1 MELPAVLDALFPDG
15 HDVRRDGALVSG
27 TGRCGGTD
35 VAVVGTTDRAAIGVD
50 LALALAQCCLDVIRR
65 HPRRPIL
72 LLVDNQGQNLA
83 RREEMLGVFAYLA
96 HLAEVLEVARSRGHR
111 IVSLVY
117 GEAVSGGFLAAGM
130 IADETY
136 ALPDAQIRVMALPA
150 MARVTRIP
158 LERLEALCAS
168 SPIFAPGVENFVR
181 LGIVEAVWTGDL
193 AGRLREALA
202 RAAAGDRRRA
212 LGAERGGRTLAEAVA
227 ARVRDA

>member
-15 HDVRRDGALVSG
+15 HDVRREGALVAG

-35 VAVVGTTDRAAIGVD
+35 VAVVGTADRAAIGVD

-65 HPRRPIL
+65 HPGRPIL

-96 HLAEVLEVARSRGHR
+96 HLAEVLEVARVRGHR

-136 ALPDAQIRVMALPA
+136 ALPDARIRVMALPA
-150 MARVTRIP
+150 MARVTRIA
-158 LERLEALCAS
+158 LERLEALCET
-168 SPIFAPGVENFVR
+168 SPIFAPGVENFVK
-181 LGIVEAVWTGDL
+181 LGIVEAVWSGDL
-193 AGRLREALA
+193 AQRLRDALA
-202 RAAAGDRRRA
+202 RPAMGDRRRA
-212 LGAERGGRTLAEAVA
+212 LGAERGGRTLADAVA

>member
-1 MELPAVLDALFPDG
+1 MELPAVLDALFPEG
-15 HDVRRDGALVSG
+15 HDIHRDGALAWGS
-27 TGRCGGTD
+27 GRCAGAE
-35 VAVVGTTDRAAIGVD
+35 VAVVGTAERAAIGVD
-50 LALALAQCCLDVIRR
+50 LALALAERCLDVIRR
-65 HPRRPIL
+65 HPGRPIL

-96 HLAEVLEVARSRGHR
+96 HLAEVLEVARVRGHR

-158 LERLEALCAS
+158 LERLEALCEN
-168 SPIFAPGVENFVR
+168 SPIFAPGVDNFLR
-181 LGIVEAVWTGDL
+181 LGIVEAVWSGDL
-193 AGRLREALA
+193 AQRLRDALA
-202 RAAAGDRRRA
+202 RPATGDRRRA
-212 LGAERGGRTLAEAVA
+212 LGARRGGRTLADAVA